1 MIKIE
6 INCTPEDLDSHIAS
20 LGFMRNPVA
29 ALGQKAN
36 PLRAPEAQRAE
47 DNPYISKS
55 AVGSGFVAART
66 DTIAINAPVGPT
78 SAASDDSGP
87 STFATEMEAHERP
100 SDLAAPSQDP
110 NAKRVPGQP
119 APGRKRRT
127 KEEMEEDYAYLA
139 KHPGAFVTN
148 TPRAG
153 EPDDPRRAAIS
164 TGEARVDPA
173 SAASA
178 ASDKTLVYEGRS
190 AAAAQD
196 EADEA
201 AETAARA
208 TGKPTMEDLRR
219 TVAKWT
225 EKVGSAAAIK
235 DLRSIIGCA
244 MIELPA
250 AEIGAAITRV
260 EAAIGGSTVL
270 GVPNLNGQP
279 PAPEEAE
286 IIETPKADK
295 DDVVTAL
302 KAYGQR
308 YDGTIDTNAMPI
320 TKEDMPKLFGE
331 IFGAGVTGIGSMPK
345 TPEAY
350 GRITAAIVA
359 ATRNNPFRR
368 EARV

>member
-6 INCTPEDLDSHIAS
+6 INCTPEDLDGHIAA

-36 PLRAPEAQRAE
+36 PLRAPEAQHVE

-55 AVGSGFVAART
+55 AVGSGFVAT
-66 DTIAINAPVGPT
+66 PIVEKIISNDGQLETTVIDGVVSAITVTNRGAS
-78 SAASDDSGP
+78 SAL
-87 STFATEMEAHERP
+87 ATEMEAHERP
-100 SDLAAPSQDP
+100 SDLAAPPQDT

-127 KEEMEEDYAYLA
+127 KEEMEEDYAYLKRHGSMPA
-139 KHPGAFVTN
+139 GAEATFAQ
-148 TPRAG
+148 AG
-153 EPDDPRRAAIS
+153 PSPAIS
-164 TGEARVDPA
+164 TGAERIDPA
-173 SAASA
+173 
-178 ASDKTLVYEGRS
+178 T
-190 AAAAQD
+190 AAQD

-201 AETAARA
+201 AETAMRA
-208 TGKPTMEDLRR
+208 TDKPTMEDLQRA
-219 TVAKWT
+219 VAKWI
-225 EKVGSAAAIK
+225 EKIGSTAVIK

-244 MIELPA
+244 MIELPE
-250 AEIGAAITRV
+250 AEIGAAIGRV

-308 YDGTIDTNAMPI
+308 YDGSVDTNAMPI

-331 IFGAGVTGIGSMPK
+331 IFGVGVTGIGSMPK
-345 TPEAY
+345 TTEAY
-350 GRITAAIVA
+350 GRITAAIAA
-359 ATRNNPFRR
+359 ATRDNPFRR
-368 EARV
+368 QVHA